1 MTSAARFPKLA
12 SLRLAAI
19 AAGGLALIYGGP
31 GPAFAAEAPEIR
43 VSGEASVSAP
53 PDRAR
58 LSAGVVSQAQ
68 TVDAALDA
76 NTAAM
81 TEVFAQIRALGIPEN
96 NIQTSNFSVSPQY
109 PPNRPGNRE
118 PRDIIGYRVS
128 NQVSIVIDDLARLGE
143 ALDALV
149 RSGANQLGG
158 VSFSIADTKPLE
170 SQARRE
176 AVADAMAKAEEL
188 ARAAGVRLGPIISI
202 QEGSVARPYPM
213 MMQLESLEVAAV
225 PVAPGE
231 QSVTVNVTM
240 SYAIQ

>member
-1 MTSAARFPKLA
+1 MTSAARFPRLA
-12 SLRLAAI
+12 SLRLAMIAVCGLAFI
-19 AAGGLALIYGGP
+19 DGAAG
-31 GPAFAAEAPEIR
+31 PAIAAEAPQIR
-43 VSGEASVSAP
+43 VSGEASVSAQ
-53 PDRAR
+53 PDQAR

-76 NTAAM
+76 NNAAM

-109 PPNRPGNRE
+109 PPYRPDNPE
-118 PRDIIGYRVS
+118 PRTIIGYQVS
-128 NQVSIVIDDLARLGE
+128 NQVSIIVDDLARLGE
-143 ALDALV
+143 ALDALA

-188 ARAAGVRLGPIISI
+188 AQAAGVRLGAIISI

-213 MMQLESLEVAAV
+213 MMQLESLELADV

-231 QSVTVNVTM
+231 LSVTVNVTM